1 LLDFL
6 AGAGEHSDE
15 HLATALE
22 IFERHGDIAGMNL
35 AHSFYAEQAIVRGD
49 LDEARRRRRVLL
61 DFYGQ
66 APDDPFAAAART
78 YSLAKLAIIDG
89 DLDAAERHYRAATEG
104 FQRLD
109 RPVMNSIC
117 LGMVADFDERAG
129 DYPAAITTL
138 EAAIATNEALLG
150 GFTGSLH
157 ARLGWVLL
165 HDGQLERAE
174 ATYQRALDSARRVRH
189 TMVIFQAQAG
199 MAALHR
205 LHGRDAAASEAATE
219 SLALYR
225 AGGFPRFRN
234 RVDPTADL
242 RAAAALGCDVLAV
255 VAAERGQLEQT
266 SILLGQADALRIA
279 TGTDTPT
286 VLQPDV
292 IHARRVAMAGLG
304 ADACRAANERG
315 AHAADTL
322 TPS

>member
-1 LLDFL
+1 
-6 AGAGEHSDE
+6 
-15 HLATALE
+15 
-22 IFERHGDIAGMNL
+22 
-35 AHSFYAEQAIVRGD
+35 
-49 LDEARRRRRVLL
+49 
-61 DFYGQ
+61 
-66 APDDPFAAAART
+66 
-78 YSLAKLAIIDG
+78 
-89 DLDAAERHYRAATEG
+89 
-104 FQRLD
+104 
-109 RPVMNSIC
+109 
-117 LGMVADFDERAG
+117 MVADFDERAG

-199 MAALHR
+199 IAALHR

-219 SLALYR
+219 SLELYR

-242 RAAAALGCDVLAV
+242 RAAAALCCDVLAV

-266 SILLGQADALRIA
+266 STLLGQADTLRID
-279 TGTDTPT
+279 TGADTPT

-292 IHARRVAMAGLG
+292 IHARKEAMAGLG
-304 ADACRAANERG
+304 ADGAAPRTN
-315 AHAADTL
+315 AARTQP
-322 TPS
+322 TP